1 MCVKAQ
7 TYSNKENYVPL
18 YKFNWKETKSLQVPF
33 RFLRLEV
40 MWNRS
45 RTLNRFHSVIYGK
58 YGASHQSTTKQT
70 RSVQQGMW
78 SRPQDKEKN
87 VFITQEICTFL
98 WRLFKFPLTFLL
110 PAYSVFLFAQC
121 CFFLFIKNHFFVFHF
136 EEFAFLFC
144 FSFRRQSGVNL
155 QVCFVNDS
163 SSDKDSDAEDSRT
176 ETSLDT
182 PLSPVVWNTLLFC
195 VFVFQSRFPCFC
207 YVRAVCLF
215 HLKPLLSRVSRAL
228 PYRTETRRR
237 RTRTRWMTVAGSG
250 GCRGGCRRKPVW
262 RWLWLGLWRACR
274 WRWRG
279 RSRCTDARLLLI
291 WLVSHKKLKNFYLH
305 KKLFLSSSIKKNNPN
320 SQSQK
325 NCQNYIKQTTMGQI
339 RKYKNIWNMVQINT
353 RFQLTNSDN

>member
-7 TYSNKENYVPL
+7 TYSNKDNYVPL
-18 YKFNWKETKSLQVPF
+18 YKFNWKETKVPF

-40 MWNRS
+40 MWNSS
-45 RTLNRFHSVIYGK
+45 RTLNKFHSVIYGK
-58 YGASHQSTTKQT
+58 YGASHQSTSKHT

-78 SRPQDKEKN
+78 SRPQDKGKKCLPHARN
-87 VFITQEICTFL
+87 LYIFVTAVQISFDISPTCLFCLPLCTML
-98 WRLFKFPLTFLL
+98 
-110 PAYSVFLFAQC
+110 
-121 CFFLFIKNHFFVFHF
+121 FFLFIKNHFFVFHF
-136 EEFAFLFC
+136 EEFAILFC

-182 PLSPVVWNTLLFC
+182 PLSPVVWNALLFC
-195 VFVFQSRFPCFC
+195 VFMTCPHVFQSRALVPAFVTWDPSAYSTLNRF
-207 YVRAVCLF
+207 F
-215 HLKPLLSRVSRAL
+215 SRVSRAL
-228 PYRTETRRR
+228 LYRTETRRR

-305 KKLFLSSSIKKNNPN
+305 MKLFLSSSIKK
-320 SQSQK
+320 K
-325 NCQNYIKQTTMGQI
+325 IQTHNLKRTVKTI
-339 RKYKNIWNMVQINT
+339 
-353 RFQLTNSDN
+353 